1 MKKERIHKV
10 LSSLGLGSRRNIEQ
24 IIREGRILVNQEKAI
39 LGQSIDTFDK
49 VSIDGKKIQI
59 GRSQIATRMIAFNK
73 KVGQVTSRKDPEG
86 RPTIFD
92 SLPKIKQGRWVSIG
106 RLDINTS
113 GLILLTNN
121 GVLANKMM
129 HPSSRIEREYIARVH
144 GLVDDKKIQNM
155 LEGVKLEDGLASFTD
170 IQKGRSGKSN
180 QWFAMVILEG
190 RNREVRR
197 IWESQNLEVSRLKR
211 VRFGNYFLSS
221 DIRSGHSKELTKL
234 EIKSFEHL

>member
-129 HPSSRIEREYIARVH
+129 HPSSRIEREYVARIH
-144 GLVDDKKIQNM
+144 GKVKPEHIKRL
-155 LEGVKLEDGLASFTD
+155 LEGVDLKDGYASFSD
-170 IQKGRSGKSN
+170 IQAGRKGKTKK
-180 QWFAMVILEG
+180 
-190 RNREVRR
+190 
-197 IWESQNLEVSRLKR
+197 NLRKKQGHKR
-211 VRFGNYFLSS
+211 TCKDTIFQ
-221 DIRSGHSKELTKL
+221 
-234 EIKSFEHL
+234 